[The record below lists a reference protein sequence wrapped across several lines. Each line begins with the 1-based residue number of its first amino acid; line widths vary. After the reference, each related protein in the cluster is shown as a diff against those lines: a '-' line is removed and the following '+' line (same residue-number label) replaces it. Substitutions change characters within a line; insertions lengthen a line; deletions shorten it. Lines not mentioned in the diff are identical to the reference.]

1 MPDGLLL
8 RLAHL
13 RQVGADHSGGR
24 MLAAEDAP
32 AVGQGPD
39 YPDLP
44 QQPRDRLTGYGP
56 ELSDPAVR
64 GDRPDRRD
72 RGVLQLRSARRGWGI
87 NIRTATGPID
97 PDGRGKAQLTAGV
110 VRVHAARASSR
121 ARTGANSSDLMMNHR
136 RASPARRP
144 PPMRPSQSR
153 RTRFLPTPNLR
164 RFLRPS
170 PPVSA
175 RRGSSGDWIESER
188 SPSRGCPG
196 RPASGRPGIGIRRG
210 RTGRGS

>member
-1 MPDGLLL
+1 MPDGLRLL
-8 RLAHL
+8 LAHL

-72 RGVLQLRSARRGWGI
+72 RGVLQLRSAHRGWGI

-97 PDGRGKAQLTAGV
+97 PDGRGKAQL
-110 VRVHAARASSR
+110 
-121 ARTGANSSDLMMNHR
+121 
-136 RASPARRP
+136 
-144 PPMRPSQSR
+144 
-153 RTRFLPTPNLR
+153 
-164 RFLRPS
+164 
-170 PPVSA
+170 
-175 RRGSSGDWIESER
+175 
-188 SPSRGCPG
+188 
-196 RPASGRPGIGIRRG
+196 
-210 RTGRGS
+210 